1 MQNTLEDY
9 MVSLQTVNLQ
19 IAELRVLKEEIE
31 RKIIEGTGQA
41 VFDGNNLLIIEKD
54 GSSTHK
60 EGKYKATI
68 KTEYLYSIDKKKYE
82 SIKDKLTLDPV
93 EVGKTYKINKSKLKT
108 AQAHG
113 TKADQKLISAFLNI
127 GFSKPNVKVEVI

>member
-9 MVSLQTVNLQ
+9 MESLQTVNLQ

-41 VFDGNNLLIIEKD
+41 IFDGNQVIVINKD
-54 GSSTHK
+54 GSTTHK

-68 KTEYLYSIDKKKYE
+68 RTEYLYSINKKEYE
-82 SIKDKLTLDPV
+82 FIKQKLTIDPV
-93 EVGKTYKINKSKLKT
+93 DVINTYKINKKKLSQ
-108 AQAHG
+108 AQG
-113 TKADQKLISAFLNI
+113 IEADKNLVSAFLNI